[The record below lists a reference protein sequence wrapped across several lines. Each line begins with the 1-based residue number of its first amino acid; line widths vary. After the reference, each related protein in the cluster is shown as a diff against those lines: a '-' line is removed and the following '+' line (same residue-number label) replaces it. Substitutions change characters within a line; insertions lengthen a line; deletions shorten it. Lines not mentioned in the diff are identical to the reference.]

1 MLVPS
6 WVHMWY
12 PAMVRSAAA
21 AFALPSDHTPHFER
35 LYEGEWQ
42 SVSTR
47 LFEPW
52 VLVIDHRDDRG

>member
-1 MLVPS
+1 
-6 WVHMWY
+6 
-12 PAMVRSAAA
+12 MVRSAAA

-42 SVSTR
+42 SVLTR